1 MREQHGDLFRR
12 TAQSIKRRDNMKV
25 TINFGGSS
33 EKADRTRKGESLLT
47 LPTTYTVVDLETTG
61 LDPRWN
67 DIIEFGAMRVENDVV
82 LDRYS
87 ALVNP
92 GYEIDDFITELTG
105 ITNEMLASA
114 PAVADVLPGFLNF
127 VGDTVVVGH
136 NVNFDINFIYD
147 TCIRVFSKSFPN
159 DFVDTMRLSRR
170 LFPQERHH
178 RLCDLIERFGTGD
191 VVEHRALADVEQT
204 NRCYLNIKRYM
215 EENFITAESLL
226 PRKNGFSAKDIRA
239 STNNFDETSPVCE
252 KVFVFTG
259 ALDRMTRKEAM
270 QLVIDHGGLCNDNV
284 NKGTNFLVL
293 GNNDYCSTIK
303 DGKSTK
309 QKKAEQLKLSGC
321 DIEIVSE
328 NVFYDMII

>member
-1 MREQHGDLFRR
+1 ME
-12 TAQSIKRRDNMKV
+12 I
-25 TINFGGSS
+25 TISFGSPL
-33 EKADRTRKGESLLT
+33 KKTDRTEKGKSLLI

-61 LDPRWN
+61 LDPQWN
-67 DIIEFGAMRVENDVV
+67 DIIEFGAMRVENGIVS
-82 LDRYS
+82 DRYS

-114 PAVADVLPGFLNF
+114 PIVADVLPKFLNF
-127 VGDTVVVGH
+127 VGDSVVVGH

-147 TCIRVFSKSFPN
+147 TCASVLKKSFSN

-178 RLCDLIERFGTGD
+178 RLCDLIERFNTGD
-191 VVEHRALADVEQT
+191 AVEHRALADVEQT
-204 NRCYLNIKRYM
+204 NRCYLYMRQHM
-215 EENFITAESLL
+215 EENAITIESLL
-226 PRKNGFSAKDIRA
+226 PTKNGFSAKNIQA
-239 STNNFDETSPVCE
+239 ATTNFDETSSVYE

-259 ALDRMTRKEAM
+259 ALERMTRKEAL
-270 QLVIDHGGLCNDNV
+270 QLVVDRGGLCSDGV
-284 NKGTNFLVL
+284 NKKTNYLVL

-309 QKKAEQLKLSGC
+309 QKKAEQLKLAGC
-321 DIEIVSE
+321 DIEIISE
-328 NVFYDMII
+328 NVFYDMIS